1 MRFVLLVMLLS
12 GLFFFRTFTP
22 VFFWSKGKIEELS
35 YFKMKSKLHIQLYT
49 LPSTPFFGYSKY
61 SFRFGKRNSQP
72 SGLRSGWV
80 SKFRVLN
87 KRMNFFW
94 DPVFHCFIIWFPIGI
109 FLSVFFLRPK
119 KRYFFDSNH
128 FSELQLGGCVWCTRG
143 NFRKILF
150 WNLVFS
156 FVLRLWRFILF
167 GNIILSN
174 NIS

>member
-87 KRMNFFW
+87 KRKNVFLRTRFFIALSYT
-94 DPVFHCFIIWFPIGI
+94 FGISLFFFKKTKKKIFWFKSLFWAAGCMWWTREISGRFYSEI
-109 FLSVFFLRPK
+109 LFFLSFYDFGGS
-119 KRYFFDSNH
+119 YC
-128 FSELQLGGCVWCTRG
+128 SE
-143 NFRKILF
+143 I
-150 WNLVFS
+150 
-156 FVLRLWRFILF
+156 
-167 GNIILSN
+167 
-174 NIS
+174 

>member
-1 MRFVLLVMLLS
+1 MLLS

-61 SFRFGKRNSQP
+61 SFRFGQRNSQP

-87 KRMNFFW
+87 KRKNFFW
-94 DPVFHCFIIWFPIGI
+94 GPGFSLLYHIWFPIGI
-109 FLSVFFLRPK
+109 FLLFFFKTK
-119 KRYFFDSNH
+119 KKIFFWFESL
-128 FSELQLGGCVWCTRG
+128 FWAAGCVWWTRG
-143 NFRKILF
+143 NLGRFYSEILF
-150 WNLVFS
+150 FPY
-156 FVLRLWRFILF
+156 RFTTLEVYIVRKY
-167 GNIILSN
+167 NTK
-174 NIS
+174 

>member
-1 MRFVLLVMLLS
+1 MLLS

-61 SFRFGKRNSQP
+61 SFRFGQRNSQP

-87 KRMNFFW
+87 KRKNFFW
-94 DPVFHCFIIWFPIGI
+94 GPGFSLLYHHVYDFQLAYFFRC
-109 FLSVFFLRPK
+109 FFLRPK

-128 FSELQLGGCVWCTRG
+128 FSELQGCVWWTRG

-156 FVLRLWRFILF
+156 IVLRLWSLYCSEI
-167 GNIILSN
+167 
-174 NIS
+174 

>member
-94 DPVFHCFIIWFPIGI
+94 GFYHMISNWHISFG
-109 FLSVFFLRPK
+109 VFFKTK
-119 KRYFFDSNH
+119 K
-128 FSELQLGGCVWCTRG
+128 
-143 NFRKILF
+143 KIFWFESLF
-150 WNLVFS
+150 WAAGCMCGEQEKFQED
-156 FVLRLWRFILF
+156 FILKSCF
-167 GNIILSN
+167 FYRFTTLEVYIVRKYNTK
-174 NIS
+174 

>member
-1 MRFVLLVMLLS
+1 MLLS

-119 KRYFFDSNH
+119 KRFFDSNH
-128 FSELQLGGCVWCTRG
+128 FSELQVVCGEQEKFQEDFILKSCFFYRFTTLQVHIV
-143 NFRKILF
+143 RKYKLVIISRKYWAILF
-150 WNLVFS
+150 K
-156 FVLRLWRFILF
+156 RRR
-167 GNIILSN
+167 
-174 NIS
+174 

>member
-87 KRMNFFW
+87 KRMNFFETRLYHMISNW
-94 DPVFHCFIIWFPIGI
+94 HISFGVFFKTKKKIFWFESLFWAAGCMWWTREISGRFYSEI
-109 FLSVFFLRPK
+109 LFFLSFYDFAGS
-119 KRYFFDSNH
+119 YC
-128 FSELQLGGCVWCTRG
+128 SE
-143 NFRKILF
+143 I
-150 WNLVFS
+150 
-156 FVLRLWRFILF
+156 
-167 GNIILSN
+167 
-174 NIS
+174 

>member
-87 KRMNFFW
+87 KRMNFFETRLLYHMISNW
-94 DPVFHCFIIWFPIGI
+94 HISFGVFFKTKKKIFWFESLFWAAGCMWWTREISGRFYSEI
-109 FLSVFFLRPK
+109 LFFLSFYDFAGS
-119 KRYFFDSNH
+119 YC
-128 FSELQLGGCVWCTRG
+128 SER
-143 NFRKILF
+143 
-150 WNLVFS
+150 
-156 FVLRLWRFILF
+156 
-167 GNIILSN
+167 
-174 NIS
+174 

>member
-12 GLFFFRTFTP
+12 GLFFFRTSTP

-87 KRMNFFW
+87 KRKNFFW
-94 DPVFHCFIIWFPIGI
+94 GPGFSLLYHMISNWHISFG
-109 FLSVFFLRPK
+109 VFFKTK
-119 KRYFFDSNH
+119 KKIFWFESLFWAAGLYVVNKR
-128 FSELQLGGCVWCTRG
+128 

-156 FVLRLWRFILF
+156 IVLRLWRFILF
-167 GNIILSN
+167 GNIN
-174 NIS
+174 

>member
-72 SGLRSGWV
+72 SGLRGGWV

-87 KRMNFFW
+87 KRMNFFETRLLYHMISNW
-94 DPVFHCFIIWFPIGI
+94 HISFGVFFKTKKKIFWFESLFWAAGCMWWTREISGRFYSEI
-109 FLSVFFLRPK
+109 LFFLSFYDFAGS
-119 KRYFFDSNH
+119 YC
-128 FSELQLGGCVWCTRG
+128 SE
-143 NFRKILF
+143 I
-150 WNLVFS
+150 
-156 FVLRLWRFILF
+156 
-167 GNIILSN
+167 
-174 NIS
+174 

>member
-1 MRFVLLVMLLS
+1 MLLS

-87 KRMNFFW
+87 KRKNFFW
-94 DPVFHCFIIWFPIGI
+94 GPGFSLLYHMISNWHISFGVFFKTKKKIFWFKSLFWAAGCMWWTREISGRFYSEI
-109 FLSVFFLRPK
+109 LFFLSFYDFGGL
-119 KRYFFDSNH
+119 YC
-128 FSELQLGGCVWCTRG
+128 SE
-143 NFRKILF
+143 I
-150 WNLVFS
+150 
-156 FVLRLWRFILF
+156 
-167 GNIILSN
+167 
-174 NIS
+174 

>member
-1 MRFVLLVMLLS
+1 MLLS

-94 DPVFHCFIIWFPIGI
+94 GFSLFFIWFPIGI

-119 KRYFFDSNH
+119 KRFFDSNH
-128 FSELQLGGCVWCTRG
+128 FSELQVVCVVNKR

-156 FVLRLWRFILF
+156 IVLRLCRFILF
-167 GNIILSN
+167 GNIN
-174 NIS
+174 

>member
-1 MRFVLLVMLLS
+1 MLLS

-35 YFKMKSKLHIQLYT
+35 YFKMESKLHIQLYT

-61 SFRFGKRNSQP
+61 SFRFGQRNSQP

-87 KRMNFFW
+87 KRKNFFW
-94 DPVFHCFIIWFPIGI
+94 GPGFSLLYHIWFPIGI
-109 FLSVFFLRPK
+109 FLLFFLRQK

-128 FSELQLGGCVWCTRG
+128 FSELQVVCGEQEEIWED
-143 NFRKILF
+143 FILKSCF
-150 WNLVFS
+150 FHI
-156 FVLRLWRFILF
+156 VLRLWRFILF
-167 GNIILSN
+167 GNIIRSN

>member
-1 MRFVLLVMLLS
+1 MLLS

-72 SGLRSGWV
+72 SGLRSRWV

-119 KRYFFDSNH
+119 KKIFWFESLFWAAGCMWWTREISGRFY
-128 FSELQLGGCVWCTRG
+128 SE
-143 NFRKILF
+143 ILF
-150 WNLVFS
+150 FLS
-156 FVLRLWRFILF
+156 FYDFAGSYCSEI
-167 GNIILSN
+167 
-174 NIS
+174 